1 MLITSAA
8 ACLLPAHLPNRLTPS
23 LNLHKARGRTGKQN
37 SHGAQ
42 MKRQTAAQAG
52 PLVRTKEDAPKAHP
66 SFISKKI
73 NKQNPTRQL
82 RGLSRTISSATQL
95 VAFGVRSEGGSL
107 ALTSVAAEIT
117 PREPRPAANPSLE
130 PRSRNQAPIQG
141 NLLFVELK
149 YIPMCP

>member
-1 MLITSAA
+1 MSEFTEV
-8 ACLLPAHLPNRLTPS
+8 
-23 LNLHKARGRTGKQN
+23 
-37 SHGAQ
+37 
-42 MKRQTAAQAG
+42 KRD
-52 PLVRTKEDAPKAHP
+52 K
-66 SFISKKI
+66 
-73 NKQNPTRQL
+73 NPIRQL
-82 RGLSRTISSATQL
+82 RGLSRTISSAMKL

-107 ALTSVAAEIT
+107 ALASVAAEIT

>member
-1 MLITSAA
+1 MSCLLCALIYFKKKENMLITSAA

-66 SFISKKI
+66 SFIRKKK
-73 NKQNPTRQL
+73 KQ
-82 RGLSRTISSATQL
+82 
-95 VAFGVRSEGGSL
+95 
-107 ALTSVAAEIT
+107 T
-117 PREPRPAANPSLE
+117 PS
-130 PRSRNQAPIQG
+130 
-141 NLLFVELK
+141 
-149 YIPMCP
+149 